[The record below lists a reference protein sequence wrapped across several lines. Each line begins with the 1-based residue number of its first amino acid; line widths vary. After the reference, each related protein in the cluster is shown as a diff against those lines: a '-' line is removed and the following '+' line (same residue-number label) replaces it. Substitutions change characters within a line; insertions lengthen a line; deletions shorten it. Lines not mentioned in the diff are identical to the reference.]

1 MRQTLEQWLDYIGGL
16 HPIKWDLT
24 LDRVA
29 EVARRLGVVQ
39 PARRVILVAGDP
51 AQAYLAFDPE
61 TLRIGGLYSNITGS
75 GVGKALMDC
84 IKVGRD
90 YLWLNTHVPNEAAQ
104 KFYKREGFV
113 EISNEGAEPSNIMP
127 EIRMAWCR

>member
-39 PARRVILVAGDP
+39 PARRVILVAGTNGKGSCCE
-51 AQAYLAFDPE
+51 ALAALATGAGVSFGVTTSPHLGIATKE
-61 TLRIGGLYSNITGS
+61 FKSTARKRPTFKSFRLLSRSN
-75 GVGKALMDC
+75 
-84 IKVGRD
+84 
-90 YLWLNTHVPNEAAQ
+90 
-104 KFYKREGFV
+104 
-113 EISNEGAEPSNIMP
+113 
-127 EIRMAWCR
+127 